1 MNENKAEPMENIDA
15 IGLLINRKI
24 IHMDMDAFFAS
35 VEQRDFPEYKG
46 KPIAVGGAPE
56 GRGGVVAAASYEA
69 RFFGIHSAMPSKKA
83 VQLCPQLIFVKP
95 RFEAYKKVSQQIRE
109 IFKRYTDS
117 IEPLSLDEA
126 YLDVTQDKKGIG
138 SAIKIAQEI
147 RNAIKEELQL
157 TASAGVSINK
167 FVAKVAS
174 DMDKPDG
181 LTFIGPSKIE
191 AFMEALPIEK
201 FYGVGK
207 VTAAKMKSMQIFT
220 GADLKKLSERELIRH
235 FGKQGGFFYKIV
247 RGIDLRI
254 VQSHRESKSVGI
266 EDTFA
271 YDLSTQEE
279 MEQELTSLAHKLAVR
294 IQKHELKGRTITVKI
309 RFNDFSIISRSRSFP
324 ERIDSAD
331 IIQVTAI
338 NLLQKELFLDQELN
352 TRKVR
357 LLGIT
362 LSNFYDYPKPT
373 GNPYQL
379 TLF

>member
-1 MNENKAEPMENIDA
+1 MKKNKVEPLENIDNKS
-15 IGLLINRKI
+15 LVNRKI
-24 IHMDMDAFFAS
+24 IHMDMDAFYAS
-35 VEQRDFPEYKG
+35 VEQRDFPEYRG
-46 KPIAVGGAPE
+46 KPIVVGGAPE

-69 RFFGIHSAMPSKKA
+69 RAFGIHSAMPSKKA
-83 VQLCPQLIFVKP
+83 AQLCPHLVFVKP
-95 RFEAYKKVSQQIRE
+95 RFDAYKKASQHIRE
-109 IFKRYTDS
+109 IFQRYTDI

-126 YLDVTQDKKGIG
+126 YLDVTQDKMGIG

-147 RNAIKEELQL
+147 RKTIKEELQL
-157 TASAGVSINK
+157 TASAGISINK

-191 AFMEALPIEK
+191 SFMEALPIEK

-207 VTAAKMKSMQIFT
+207 VTATKMKSMQIYT
-220 GADLKKLSERELIRH
+220 GKDLKNLTEHELIRH

-247 RGIDLRI
+247 RGIDHRL

-279 MEQELTSLAHKLAVR
+279 MEQALISLSEKLAIR
-294 IQKHELKGRTITVKI
+294 IQKHQLKGRTLTVKI
-309 RFNDFSIISRSRSFP
+309 RFQDFSIITRSRSFE
-324 ERIDSAD
+324 ERIDSAEN
-331 IIQVTAI
+331 IQLSAI
-338 NLLQKELFLDQELN
+338 ALLQKELFLDPQLN

-362 LSNFYDYPKPT
+362 LSNFYNYPKLSS
-373 GNPYQL
+373 NPYQL
-379 TLF
+379 SLF